1 MQHRLVKITSQEAK
15 RRITGRTDPNFPR
28 TVRPNPDFPRVGES
42 VRRAQTGAATSNRA
56 VHNSVSLGTPVYG
69 GSQVSS
75 GRPDRWAS
83 QGVARQVRPG
93 QVPGRPDRRC
103 HSKKI
108 PGIKRPMPNDV
119 LYHYYSRLHT
129 YRCIVY
135 ALSRQRR

>member
-1 MQHRLVKITSQEAK
+1 MSSNNTDYFCKLSEFFILQHRLVKITSQEAK

-93 QVPGRPDRRC
+93 QVPG
-103 HSKKI
+103 
-108 PGIKRPMPNDV
+108 
-119 LYHYYSRLHT
+119 
-129 YRCIVY
+129 
-135 ALSRQRR
+135 